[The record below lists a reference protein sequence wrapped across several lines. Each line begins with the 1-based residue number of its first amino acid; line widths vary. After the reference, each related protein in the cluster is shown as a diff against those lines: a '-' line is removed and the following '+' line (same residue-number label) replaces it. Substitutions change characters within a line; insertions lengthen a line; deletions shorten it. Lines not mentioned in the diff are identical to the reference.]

1 MDGKDISKK
10 EMTEGVGGSFLKIK
24 TLQQGKALLKPQS
37 KLAQVKRETYWL
49 MELERVG
56 YHSRHC

>member
-1 MDGKDISKK
+1 MDSKDILKK

-24 TLQQGKALLKPQS
+24 ILQQGTAHLKPQS